1 MTWQQELDA
10 FNVRITQARS
20 DCEAW
25 RTTGQREKYLEAY
38 FIVESLESMLDERLR
53 HRAAEEQA
61 P

>member
-10 FNVRITQARS
+10 FNERITQARS

-25 RTTGQREKYLEAY
+25 RANGQREKYLEAY